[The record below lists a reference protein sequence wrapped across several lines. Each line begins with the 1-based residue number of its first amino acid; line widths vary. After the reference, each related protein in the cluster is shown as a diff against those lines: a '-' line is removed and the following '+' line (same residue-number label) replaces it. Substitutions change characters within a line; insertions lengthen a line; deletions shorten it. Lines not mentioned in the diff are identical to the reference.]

1 MIKEKARLDTVRQQL
16 SQYESDPEILNASL
30 DFAQEDFNDELIILF
45 AEDGSETM
53 RYLMRYEVTIDRE
66 QAINNLKQIL
76 PEVSA
81 EIVDTGANA
90 GKVAVISAG
99 GTYEPSLMLIDD
111 LWVQSPDPEC
121 GDLLVTVPPEENCFS
136 PTMISQQISAHYDS

>member
-1 MIKEKARLDTVRQQL
+1 M
-16 SQYESDPEILNASL
+16 
-30 DFAQEDFNDELIILF
+30 F

-99 GTYEPSLMLIDD
+99 VLM
-111 LWVQSPDPEC
+111 SP
-121 GDLLVTVPPEENCFS
+121 V
-136 PTMISQQISAHYDS
+136 